1 MKPLKMLIPYHSRV
15 TGDNP
20 DTVPVPVPPPRSPA
34 FSPWRAQ
41 QLHLQGL
48 RVMKMNAVS
57 IHVII
62 QQLFLFQTSIGI
74 SANVFL
80 LFLHIFAF
88 LQDFRVKPTDI
99 ISCQLAFVHIVTLL
113 IALCLSSSDIF
124 ESLKLQSDFKCKV
137 LIYIHRVTRAISIS
151 TTCLLSMFQAITI
164 SPSTSWLV
172 RFKHKFINYVICIV
186 IFFWSCN
193 LSFGS
198 IIIFHTVLY
207 SNTSQKNLININEHC
222 SVAPRNPIIMELI
235 FILTLF
241 RDVFLVGLML
251 MSSAYMVILLFRHQ
265 RQSQHLHSTRLNPRV
280 SPEQRATRTILL
292 LVSFFVI
299 IYWADIIIS
308 SFLFLLWKY
317 DRVLLGVQK
326 LVLNIYATVCPI
338 VQTTS
343 HKIIKATV

>member
-1 MKPLKMLIPYHSRV
+1 MKPLKMLIPYHSRD

-20 DTVPVPVPPPRSPA
+20 DTVPVPVPPRSPA
-34 FSPWRAQ
+34 FSSWRAH

-74 SANVFL
+74 SANIFL
-80 LFLHIFAF
+80 LFLHIFTF
-88 LQDFRVKPTDI
+88 LQDFRVKPTDL
-99 ISCQLAFVHIVTLL
+99 ISCHLALVHMVMLL
-113 IALCLSSSDIF
+113 IALCLSSPDIF

-151 TTCLLSMFQAITI
+151 TTCLLSVFQAITI

-172 RFKHKFINYVICIV
+172 RFKHKFTNYVICIV
-186 IFFWSCN
+186 TFFWSCN

-198 IIIFHTVLY
+198 IIIFHTVVY

-222 SVAPRNPIIMELI
+222 LIASINPFIKGLI
-235 FILTLF
+235 FILTLC

-251 MSSAYMVILLFRHQ
+251 LSSAYMVILLFRHQ

-280 SPEQRATRTILL
+280 SPEQRATKTILL

-299 IYWADIIIS
+299 IYWADIIVIIIS
-308 SFLFLLWKY
+308 LLWKY
-317 DRVLLGVQK
+317 DRVLYSVQK
-326 LVLNIYATVCPI
+326 LVLNSYATVCPI

-343 HKIIKATV
+343 HKFIKATV

>member
-1 MKPLKMLIPYHSRV
+1 MPLTMLIPYHSRD

-20 DTVPVPVPPPRSPA
+20 DTVPVPLPQRSRA
-34 FSPWRAQ
+34 FSPWRAH

-48 RVMKMNAVS
+48 RVMKMNTVS

-74 SANVFL
+74 SANIFL
-80 LFLHIFAF
+80 LFLHLFTF

-99 ISCQLAFVHIVTLL
+99 ISCHLALVHMVTLL
-113 IALCLSSSDIF
+113 IALCLSSPDIF

-151 TTCLLSMFQAITI
+151 TTCLLSVFQAITI
-164 SPSTSWLV
+164 SPRTPWLV
-172 RFKHKFINYVICIV
+172 RLKHKFTNYVICIV
-186 IFFWSCN
+186 TFFWSCN

-198 IIIFHTVLY
+198 ILIFHTAVY
-207 SNTSQKNLININEHC
+207 SNKSQKNLININEHC
-222 SVAPRNPIIMELI
+222 SIDPINPIIMEVI

-251 MSSAYMVILLFRHQ
+251 LSSAYMVILLFRHQ

-280 SPEQRATRTILL
+280 SPEQRATKTILL
-292 LVSFFVI
+292 MVSFFVI
-299 IYWADIIIS
+299 IYWADIIITIIS
-308 SFLFLLWKY
+308 LLWKH
-317 DRVLLGVQK
+317 DRILFSVQK
-326 LVLNIYATVCPI
+326 LVLNNYATVCPI

-343 HKIIKATV
+343 HKIIKSTV